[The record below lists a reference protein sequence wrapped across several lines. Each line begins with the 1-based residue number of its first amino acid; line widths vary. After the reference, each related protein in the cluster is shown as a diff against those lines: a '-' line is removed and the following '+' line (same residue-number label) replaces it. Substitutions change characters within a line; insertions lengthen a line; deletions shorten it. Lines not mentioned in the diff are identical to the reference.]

1 MRQSTVERC
10 QKVSDLVKS
19 GMPIYKARKKVG
31 VGTATWI
38 KYGMSK
44 SDIKRFS
51 SLKERSET
59 PLVLPAGTT
68 SLAKRILDSNLTAQ
82 DKLSLLWSVIV

>member
-10 QKVSDLVKS
+10 EKVSDLVKS

-38 KYGMSK
+38 KFGMSK
-44 SDIKRFS
+44 SEIKRS
-51 SLKERSET
+51 ASLKAVLES

-68 SLAKRILDSNLTAQ
+68 GLAKRILDSNLSAQ
-82 DKLSLLWSVIV
+82 DKVSLISSVIV